1 MKDACA
7 VSAQGFSEDEGR
19 ASARVKNGS
28 IAIDPPLLGLLEV
41 FNVHFIVCGSAVT
54 TRKVQVM
61 TVSGE
66 S

>member
-1 MKDACA
+1 MHVPFLLKAL
-7 VSAQGFSEDEGR
+7 VRMRVAQVPGLKMDLLLLT
-19 ASARVKNGS
+19 
-28 IAIDPPLLGLLEV
+28 PPLLGLLEV